1 MQVIMVLN
9 VLAIALL
16 DLVQEC
22 HHFVLVIHGLLEVKR
37 QFVDEC
43 HDEAGECILP
53 PQMLFKLEY
62 VKVEVFDYVKYMAFL
77 FEHCCHCVETMLLL
91 R

>member
-9 VLAIALL
+9 VLAITLL

-43 HDEAGECILP
+43 HNEAGKCILP
-53 PQMLFKLEY
+53 S
-62 VKVEVFDYVKYMAFL
+62 
-77 FEHCCHCVETMLLL
+77 
-91 R
+91 